1 MTRKHRQIVSDGRR
15 ALWPVIVLSFFLAGG
30 CMEPQEARV
39 DGRSRYETSPPESD
53 VPGDPVP
60 TAKTLAS
67 MADILAAQ
75 GKERECEFV
84 LKRCIGQYPSYT
96 PAYNSLAEL
105 QMRQGRVKEAAEVL
119 SQALE
124 LRPADPVLLN
134 NLGMCFL
141 VHKEYERALD
151 YFTRAAALLPE
162 NEKYRANMATSLGML
177 GRDDEALSLMEQILP
192 AEKAKLNLEIL
203 QTARARSV
211 SSENNDP

>member
-1 MTRKHRQIVSDGRR
+1 V
-15 ALWPVIVLSFFLAGG
+15 
-30 CMEPQEARV
+30 EPQEARV
-39 DGRSRYETSPPESD
+39 DERSRYEASALESEVLD
-53 VPGDPVP
+53 EP
-60 TAKTLAS
+60 TPSAKTLFS

-75 GKERECEFV
+75 GKDRECEFV
-84 LKRCIGQYPSYT
+84 LNRCIRQYPGYT

-119 SQALE
+119 SRALE

-151 YFTRAAALLPE
+151 YFTRAAALVPE

-192 AEKAKLNLEIL
+192 AEKAKLNLEVL
-203 QTARARSV
+203 QTARAKSV

>member
-1 MTRKHRQIVSDGRR
+1 
-15 ALWPVIVLSFFLAGG
+15 
-30 CMEPQEARV
+30 MEPQEARV
-39 DGRSRYETSPPESD
+39 DERPRYEASPPEGD
-53 VPGDPVP
+53 VGDEPVP
-60 TAKTLAS
+60 TATTLSS

-75 GKERECEFV
+75 GKDTECEFV
-84 LKRCIGQYPSYT
+84 LKRCIGQYPGYT

-119 SQALE
+119 SSALE

-151 YFTRAAALLPE
+151 YFTRAAALVPE

-192 AEKAKLNLEIL
+192 PEKAKLNMEVLR
-203 QTARARSV
+203 TARARSAG
-211 SSENNDP
+211 SENNDP